1 MLLNWIVVC
10 LFDEFCSRTRGTNRQ
25 SDVFSVK
32 CRTLATY
39 CTNLFKT
46 LADVDTFTHLHMAL
60 LTTNTAA
67 AAAAL
72 GRGFEKKQTKI
83 GMKKEILSL
92 IILF

>member
-67 AAAAL
+67 AAAL
-72 GRGFEKKQTKI
+72 GRGFEKKTKI